1 MPRYGIASAGVDA
14 ARSRDERRGKNIGM
28 VSRARGVG
36 AAGAGESEHC
46 GGSAAGEY
54 EGNPEPTNQAPGDF
68 SSVCA
73 VDFGGGD
80 GRVVCKGAPF
90 AVYDAG
96 VSGAAGKA
104 GADSRAD
111 ACRRPG
117 ALADSYARGQFA
129 LSRADFRLS

>member
-14 ARSRDERRGKNIGM
+14 ARSRDDRRGKNIGM

-36 AAGAGESEHC
+36 AAGAGESQHC

-54 EGNPEPTNQAPGDF
+54 EGNPETTNQATGDF
-68 SSVCA
+68 LSVCA

-80 GRVVCKGAPF
+80 GGVGCKSGPL

-96 VSGAAGKA
+96 VCGAGGKT
-104 GADSRAD
+104 GA
-111 ACRRPG
+111 
-117 ALADSYARGQFA
+117 
-129 LSRADFRLS
+129 